1 MSAANAFVFLP
12 SAALNQTRGIWT
24 FNRVEDDNSGLW
36 TPSYVA
42 LLSGINSYQD
52 SLQCQ
57 ELLSLLSSP
66 FPYAVFTS
74 WPLEGR

>member
-12 SAALNQTRGIWT
+12 SAALNQTRGIWI

-42 LLSGINSYQD
+42 DDDGSGYTRS
-52 SLQCQ
+52 
-57 ELLSLLSSP
+57 
-66 FPYAVFTS
+66 
-74 WPLEGR
+74 GGMH